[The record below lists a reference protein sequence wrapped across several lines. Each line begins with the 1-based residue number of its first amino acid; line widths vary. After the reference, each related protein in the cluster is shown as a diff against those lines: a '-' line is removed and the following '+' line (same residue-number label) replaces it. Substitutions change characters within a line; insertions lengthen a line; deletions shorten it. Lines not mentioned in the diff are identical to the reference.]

1 MTASQSMPQMT
12 DFDQSIDGAQS
23 DIDLI
28 ALLGSR
34 LCHDLIS
41 PMGAIGNG
49 VELMAMS
56 GAPMSPELQL
66 IAESVTAANARLKF
80 FRVAFGQAAAD
91 QRMGTPEVRGV
102 LSEMSRSGRLN
113 FVWDVEGDHPR
124 RLVKMCFL
132 SLLCLEAALPWGG
145 VITIRAQNGTWT
157 IEAES
162 KKTKQDPALW
172 AALSGDGVQVSAA
185 QVQFALLP
193 KEAARSRRAVAW
205 DIEETRARI
214 SF

>member
-1 MTASQSMPQMT
+1 MTASQFMPQT
-12 DFDQSIDGAQS
+12 TEIDQSDAGVTS

-49 VELMAMS
+49 VELMSMS

-91 QRMGTPEVRGV
+91 QRLGTPEVRGV
-102 LSEMSRSGRLN
+102 LSEMSRSGRLK
-113 FVWDVEGDHPR
+113 FDWDAAGDHPR

-145 VITIRAQNGTWT
+145 VITIREQNGTWT
-157 IEAES
+157 IAAEA
-162 KKTKQDPALW
+162 KKTKPDPALW
-172 AALSGDGVQVSAA
+172 AALSNEVVQVSPA

-193 KEAARSRRAVAW
+193 KEAARIRRVLAW
-205 DIEETRARI
+205 EIDETRAQI
-214 SF
+214 TF